1 MMADLAQV
9 LFIAALASG
18 ASAAGVLIGSWLAYV
33 WGAPA

>member
-18 ASAAGVLIGSWLAYV
+18 ASAAGVLMGVVVAWF